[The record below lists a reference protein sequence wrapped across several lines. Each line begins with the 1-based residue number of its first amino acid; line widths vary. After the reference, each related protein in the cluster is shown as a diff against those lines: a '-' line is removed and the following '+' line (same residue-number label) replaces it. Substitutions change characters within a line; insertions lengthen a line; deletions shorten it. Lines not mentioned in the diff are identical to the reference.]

1 MEIFFIFFGAI
12 KLTNTIYVYG
22 AIKKERFNLITIS
35 FWGLTFILVGAIE
48 LIGVSGISKSLVYL
62 LFGLSWAPMMWS
74 PCTDKIF
81 RINKVTLLIRNII
94 FLIIG
99 GAAIVLKVL

>member
-12 KLTNTIYVYG
+12 KLANAIYVYG
-22 AIKKERFNLITIS
+22 LSKNLIATS
-35 FWGLTFILVGAIE
+35 FWGLTFIL
-48 LIGVSGISKSLVYL
+48 IGVVELLGVVGIYKSLVYL
-62 LFGLSWAPMMWS
+62 LFGLSWLPMMWS

-81 RINKVTLLIRNII
+81 RINKTTQLIRKII

-99 GAAIVLKVL
+99 GAAILMRVL

>member
-12 KLTNTIYVYG
+12 KLTNAIYVYG
-22 AIKKERFNLITIS
+22 PIKKESFNLIVIS
-35 FWGLTFILVGAIE
+35 FWSLTFILVGMIE
-48 LIGVSGISKSLVYL
+48 LTGVSGILKGLAYL
-62 LFGLSWAPMMWS
+62 LFGLSWLPMMWS

-81 RINKVTLLIRNII
+81 RINRATLLIRKII

-99 GAAIVLKVL
+99 GTVILMKVL

>member
-12 KLTNTIYVYG
+12 KLTNAIYIYG
-22 AIKKERFNLITIS
+22 PIKKENFNLIVIS
-35 FWGLTFILVGAIE
+35 FWSLTFILVGVIE
-48 LIGVSGISKSLVYL
+48 LMGISGISKSLAYL
-62 LFGLSWAPMMWS
+62 LFGLSWLPITQS

-81 RINKVTLLIRNII
+81 RINKTTLLIRKII

-99 GAAIVLKVL
+99 GAAIVMKVL